1 MVSISQRV
9 YALRMFQELHVFLPV
24 YVSLSV
30 LDIFL
35 SWVGLISTAA
45 VGQQSSLCYAGSP
58 AAAALLVLLVAALML
73 LLLMVLMYG
82 TIANFS

>member
-1 MVSISQRV
+1 
-9 YALRMFQELHVFLPV
+9 MFQELHVFLLV

-58 AAAALLVLLVAALML
+58 AAAAALLVLLVAALML